1 MKWLKTTSFKD
12 QAISY
17 MSLLVGYIT
26 WKFMCASIS
35 FEIQYV
41 RKVGKY
47 IKRKHDLIDDQ
58 LGVA

>member
-1 MKWLKTTSFKD
+1 
-12 QAISY
+12 

-58 LGVA
+58 LGVV